1 MEGRKDRHGSVYLKF
16 HTPISPQCNFLSCLP
31 FSGQNISDGIVQ
43 LHQPNVA
50 PVRELLLVQDKGQE
64 MVCHLYFQPFS
75 LKAKPCYCSTA
86 SAAIFVRPAHAD
98 INIHRHGLK
107 SVLLHRLSDG
117 LQSVTFHAV
126 KDSPDG
132 LGHGC
137 SCNHKQSDP
146 VKHSFKRNRWYSAS
160 SLPRSMASSMTPP
173 SSPKYTSSPMHSVPA

>member
-1 MEGRKDRHGSVYLKF
+1 MAYKCDDGTPVGIPSTRKSSC
-16 HTPISPQCNFLSCLP
+16 TPLP
-31 FSGQNISDGIVQ
+31 FQGVLDSIVQ
-43 LHQPNVA
+43 LLQPNVA
-50 PVRELLLVQDKGQE
+50 TARELLFVQYERHRAACQ
-64 MVCHLYFQPFS
+64 LYFQLFPF
-75 LKAKPCYCSTA
+75 KAKPCYRSTA

-107 SVLLHRLSDG
+107 SVLLHRLSNG
-117 LQSVTFHAV
+117 LQSVAFHAV

-132 LGHGC
+132 LRHGC

>member
-1 MEGRKDRHGSVYLKF
+1 MAYKCGDGTPVGIPSTRKSSC
-16 HTPISPQCNFLSCLP
+16 TPLP
-31 FSGQNISDGIVQ
+31 FQGVLDGIVQ

-50 PVRELLLVQDKGQE
+50 PVWELLLVQDKGQE

-75 LKAKPCYCSTA
+75 LKAKPCYRSAA
-86 SAAIFVRPAHAD
+86 SATIFVRPAHAD

-117 LQSVTFHAV
+117 LQGVAFHAV